1 MAGDRA
7 EAAYEEASGT
17 CPDEGLTGPPAML
30 SLFPMSI
37 PAHHEEPAGR
47 QDAPETSTNPVLELR
62 EHLLKAAT
70 LAAELN
76 VDLDAFMRS
85 AWQAYMEARPG
96 LREHLEDLELVARIE
111 ELRKAGKIG
120 AA

>member
-1 MAGDRA
+1 M
-7 EAAYEEASGT
+7 
-17 CPDEGLTGPPAML
+17 PLAML
-30 SLFPMSI
+30 SLSRMSI
-37 PAHHEEPAGR
+37 PAHHEEPAIR
-47 QDAPETSTNPVLELR
+47 QETPEPSTHPVLELR

-70 LAAELN
+70 QAAELN
-76 VDLDAFMRS
+76 VDLDAFMRG